1 METFRHFCLA
11 FQLLLSVFFFFFP
24 LPDLSP
30 TGKRHSREGNR
41 GRQNG
46 GTNIEVGCK
55 KINGKGK
62 IQARGNP
69 ERLCFS
75 FRV

>member
-1 METFRHFCLA
+1 
-11 FQLLLSVFFFFFP
+11 
-24 LPDLSP
+24 
-30 TGKRHSREGNR
+30 
-41 GRQNG
+41 
-46 GTNIEVGCK
+46 VGCK

-75 FRV
+75 FRVYENSSREKLMITLGTKLDH